1 MLKKIPRP
9 FFWVVN
15 SFALIPIALII
26 LIVLYAVRNAADGM
40 SLIDWGVLVA
50 LVVLMALLWWVLHA
64 RAASGLPVN
73 ATALLRAVKHSH
85 KYALLAFESEFCPLS
100 MLLGWQANRL
110 EKNHPKDLVV
120 YRLSVNREPGR
131 ALFKQYE
138 GRATPT
144 YILIDPHG
152 DVVKEWAYVLP
163 AGRVANQIMQRPTV

>member
-9 FFWVVN
+9 FFWVFN

-26 LIVLYAVRNAADGM
+26 LIVVYAVRYAADNM
-40 SLIDWGVLVA
+40 SLIDWGVLLA
-50 LVVLMALLWWVLHA
+50 LVVLMILLWWALHA
-64 RAASGLPVN
+64 RAARGLPVN

-100 MLLGWQANRL
+100 MTLGRQAGWL
-110 EKNHPKDLVV
+110 EKHHPKDLVV
-120 YRLSVNREPGR
+120 YRLSVNHEPGR
-131 ALFKQYE
+131 TVFKQYN

-152 DVVKEWAYVLP
+152 EVVKEWTFVLP
-163 AGRVANQIMQRPTV
+163 AGRVANQIAQRPTA

>member
-9 FFWVVN
+9 FFWVLN
-15 SFALIPIALII
+15 SFALIPLALII
-26 LIVLYAVRNAADGM
+26 LIIVYAVRNAADGM
-40 SLIDWGVLVA
+40 TLIDWVVLVA
-50 LVVLMALLWWVLHA
+50 LAVLMGLLWWLLHA

-100 MLLGWQANRL
+100 MTLGRQANRL
-110 EKNHPKDLVV
+110 EKHHPKDLVV

-131 ALFKQYE
+131 ALFAQYN

-144 YILIDPHG
+144 YILIDHNG
-152 DVVKEWAYVLP
+152 ELVKEWTFVLP
-163 AGRVANQIMQRPTV
+163 ARRVANQITQRPTA